1 MKKTPNDCKV
11 SHFGKDITATSI
23 NCMMWWAQDW
33 RKRGEL
39 TKWVIMSN
47 CTAPDHLR
55 VCLYSEATILEETR
69 RVDKEGD
76 NVTLVNLRV
85 CFYSVKLKRQFERKR
100 RRLIKRVI
108 TSRIIIFW
116 PLWPLHQHHVW
127 VVFTDCSVLEF
138 NLRNMPEKYIAL
150 TVGPWVPFLFCSSW
164 IWQVNWIAQLKAEEK
179 YL

>member
-1 MKKTPNDCKV
+1 M
-11 SHFGKDITATSI
+11 
-23 NCMMWWAQDW
+23 
-33 RKRGEL
+33 

-85 CFYSVKLKRQFERKR
+85 CLYSVKLKRQFERKR

-108 TSRIIIFW
+108 KSRIII
-116 PLWPLHQHHVW
+116 LATLA
-127 VVFTDCSVLEF
+127 S
-138 NLRNMPEKYIAL
+138 
-150 TVGPWVPFLFCSSW
+150 
-164 IWQVNWIAQLKAEEK
+164 
-179 YL
+179 